1 MLYILPPPSA
11 PTPPSPWN
19 SIICGGNGVRNIN
32 STNPSIIITTTS
44 NSYFGGVQRLD
55 GRSSNNNNNNIVKE
69 TIRRPLGRSRTL
81 CNRFKSRNVSFFYF
95 Y

>member
-19 SIICGGNGVRNIN
+19 SIICGGNGVRNSN
-32 STNPSIIITTTS
+32 STNPSIILTTTS
-44 NSYFGGVQRLD
+44 TSYFGGVQRLG
-55 GRSSNNNNNNIVKE
+55 GRNCNNNNIVKE

-81 CNRFKSRNVSFFYF
+81 CNRFKSRNVSFFFFF